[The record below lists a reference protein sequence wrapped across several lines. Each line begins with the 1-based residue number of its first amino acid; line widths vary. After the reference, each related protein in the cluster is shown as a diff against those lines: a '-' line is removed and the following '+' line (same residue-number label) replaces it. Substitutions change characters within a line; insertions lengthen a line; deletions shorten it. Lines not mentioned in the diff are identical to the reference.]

1 MHHKVILFIIFWR
14 IIKLPYTVTIPFY
27 IPTNSAQKFQF
38 LYILI
43 KTIILMDARW
53 YLMVVLIFISLI
65 ISGFRKSRGNK
76 DQIAIIH
83 WIIEKAREFR
93 KNIYF
98 LFIGYSK
105 AIDRV
110 DHNKLWKILK
120 EMRKQDHFICLYLIS
135 YRWEVCMQVTK

>member
-1 MHHKVILFIIFWR
+1 MS
-14 IIKLPYTVTIPFY
+14 IPFY

-110 DHNKLWKILK
+110 DHNKL
-120 EMRKQDHFICLYLIS
+120 
-135 YRWEVCMQVTK
+135 